1 MRVASENSYF
11 RSTLLI
17 SEIFLYLLVEKVIK
31 INYNIVIIKNYNTY
45 LGGIL

>member
-1 MRVASENSYF
+1 MRVAGEKGYF
-11 RSTLLI
+11 RCTLII
-17 SEIFLYLLVEKVIK
+17 SKRFLYLLVEKVIK

>member
-1 MRVASENSYF
+1 MRVASENSCF

-17 SEIFLYLLVEKVIK
+17 SERFLYLLVEKVIK